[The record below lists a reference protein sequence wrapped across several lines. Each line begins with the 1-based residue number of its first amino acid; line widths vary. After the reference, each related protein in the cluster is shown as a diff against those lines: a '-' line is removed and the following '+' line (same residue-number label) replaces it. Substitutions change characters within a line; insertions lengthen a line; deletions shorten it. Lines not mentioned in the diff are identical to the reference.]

1 MLRKMIDIGT
11 HAFYFT
17 LEDVEVIL
25 DAFAK
30 LEEHLPAFHLLPKEQ
45 DIVSYL
51 EDKKAIIE
59 RSYDG
64 HRTHRS

>member
-11 HAFYFT
+11 HAFYLT
-17 LEDVEVIL
+17 LEDVEIIL
-25 DAFAK
+25 NAFAE
-30 LEEHLPAFHLLPKEQ
+30 LERHFLPKEQ